1 MPQYAYKCRTCHAPS
16 TLTTSITNYN
26 NMGGLKVCPSC
37 ESEDLGR
44 VYDVPLIQMPM
55 IGHYNPSVGGYV
67 HGKRDLTEQLHI
79 ASEQATARTGI
90 PHNFKP
96 IDMRDT
102 DALGVRATETVDNDN
117 KARHDSGRPT
127 VAYPD

>member
-1 MPQYAYKCRTCHAPS
+1 MPQYQYRCRDCGAPS
-16 TLTTSITNYN
+16 MLTTTIANYN
-26 NMGGLKVCPSC
+26 RTGGLGECPSC
-37 ESEDLGR
+37 ESFNMGR

-55 IGHYNPSVGGYV
+55 IGHFNPTVGGYV

-90 PHNFKP
+90 PHDFKP

-102 DALGVRATETVDNDN
+102 DALGVHATESVDSDN
-117 KARHDSGRPT
+117 RQRHDSGRPV

>member
-1 MPQYAYKCRTCHAPS
+1 M
-16 TLTTSITNYN
+16 LTTSITNYN
-26 NMGGLKVCPSC
+26 LNGGLKVCPSC
-37 ESEDLGR
+37 TGDNMGR

-55 IGHYNPSVGGYV
+55 IGHFNPTVGGYV

-102 DALGVRATETVDNDN
+102 DALGVHATQSVDNDN
-117 KARHDSGRPT
+117 RARHDSGRPT